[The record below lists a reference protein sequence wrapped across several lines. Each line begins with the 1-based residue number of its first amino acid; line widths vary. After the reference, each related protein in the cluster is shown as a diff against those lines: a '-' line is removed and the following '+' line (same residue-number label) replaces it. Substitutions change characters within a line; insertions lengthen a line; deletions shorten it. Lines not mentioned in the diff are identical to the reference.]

1 MSFYKRQFNTVR
13 IYVKNVVGTWSKGGN
28 FNEQADIFRTRGAVD
43 RNMGRIDAVS
53 LAGPHVGKIIVIQE
67 TSNFADATISE
78 LSDFEYWF
86 YNETTLSGVPRTAN
100 IPASN
105 NNDWQQVTNIPL
117 VDSAGVSNS
126 GLDLEGMYTVYDS

>member
-1 MSFYKRQFNTVR
+1 
-13 IYVKNVVGTWSKGGN
+13 
-28 FNEQADIFRTRGAVD
+28 
-43 RNMGRIDAVS
+43 MGRIDAVS

-126 GLDLEGMYTVYDS
+126 GLDLEGMYTVYDLNDQIQFKVVNHFTVPERKAHAKLGDELQFIPTR